1 MSLVRRAIAMQAR
14 VAGLRRTGGYVQ
26 SSFMTTVPS
35 LRGAALRPSM
45 PPVAFQR
52 QVHAR
57 AISTGSGMPKF
68 MLRMVRLPLYGAAG
82 VTGLYTYTNYKLD
95 EIKGKLGGWLGSAS
109 DSASSLF
116 DTVSSR
122 SNDALDGARSGFN
135 SFWARFQ
142 SNFQQARQDEEAVE
156 KERPDSD
163 EQPPNPDPNSN
174 EGLLAAAAA
183 ALGASFNS
191 GDNQQEPE
199 NPDEVPHPQPGS
211 SEELMLLT
219 RKLIEVRNILK
230 SVDHDSDQLVLPS
243 IVVIGS
249 QSSGKSSVLES
260 IVGHEFLPKGNNMV
274 TRRPIELTLIHV
286 SPGNVPD
293 DGIVEYGEFPGTGM
307 GKVTDFTRIQK
318 VLYDMN
324 MAVSREECVSDK
336 PIELHIHSPHV
347 PDLSLIDLPGYVQLS
362 SMDQPEE
369 LREKIALLCNKY
381 IQEPNII
388 LAVCAADVDLANSPA
403 LRASRKV
410 DPLGRRTIGVIT
422 KMDLVPAETGAGILN
437 NNKYPL
443 SLGYIGVIC
452 RAPEPVNHSV
462 FSLKRS
468 SVVQQIQEH
477 ERSYFR
483 ENAAAYQAPSHG
495 RNAGIAPM
503 IGTDK
508 LRQRLMVVLE
518 ESMGSSLSGV
528 SNLVRT
534 ELEDASYQFKVQY
547 NDRQITAESYVTE
560 VMDLLKQRFK
570 MFSHNFGK
578 PEMRLLLKNALDDK
592 VMDILAQ
599 IYWTDGTIM
608 QLTEL
613 GDKRRLSPSEL
624 SPEWLHKL
632 DASTGALTKSGIG
645 RISTQLVANTIHAQL
660 EQLALAEPFNYHTET
675 AERILAFGTALLK
688 DRFTITAD
696 QVENCVKPYKYEVE
710 LDPREWEQGRKQS
723 EALLKTELSMCNEA
737 YERLRSAIGSRRLR
751 GAMEYITQLEER
763 ERQRLAAR
771 IEVNDD
777 PEALQA
783 LAQDDQNDPTRPGFN
798 AALLSK
804 AREARFLQDRADIL
818 KLRMAALRSRRCKG
832 GPDQKVFCPESF
844 LNAVADKLTY
854 TAVMFI
860 NIELLAEFFYQFPRE
875 IDARLGY
882 DMTKEDMLAFARQNP
897 AIRKHIDLQERKL
910 KLEEVMV
917 KLQELGRMYQDKAP
931 HRPPTQSKWRLF

>member
-1 MSLVRRAIAMQAR
+1 
-14 VAGLRRTGGYVQ
+14 
-26 SSFMTTVPS
+26 
-35 LRGAALRPSM
+35 
-45 PPVAFQR
+45 
-52 QVHAR
+52 
-57 AISTGSGMPKF
+57 MPKF
-68 MLRMVRLPLYGAAG
+68 MLRMVRLPLYGMAG
-82 VTGLYTYTNYKLD
+82 AGGLYAYTNYKLD
-95 EIKGKLGGWLGSAS
+95 ELKGKLGDFFGSAS
-109 DSASSLF
+109 DTASGLF
-116 DTVSSR
+116 DSLSKG
-122 SNDALDGARSGFN
+122 SNDALESARSSWD
-135 SFWARFQ
+135 SFWSRFQ
-142 SNFQQARQDEEAVE
+142 QNFEQAKEEEAE
-156 KERPDSD
+156 ENDGD
-163 EQPPNPDPNSN
+163 NNNNNNDNN
-174 EGLLAAAAA
+174 NNDGMLAAAAA
-183 ALGASFNS
+183 ALGASLNGGEGEEEGS
-191 GDNQQEPE
+191 SEEKPKPE
-199 NPDEVPHPQPGS
+199 PGS

-274 TRRPIELTLIHV
+274 TRRPIELTLVHV
-286 SPGNVPD
+286 PPGDVPS

-307 GKVTDFTRIQK
+307 GKVTDFMRIQK

-324 MAVSREECVSDK
+324 MSVPREECVSDK
-336 PIELHIHSPHV
+336 PIELHIYSPHV

-369 LREKIALLCNKY
+369 LREKITGLCNKY

-410 DPLGRRTIGVIT
+410 DPLGMRTIGVIT
-422 KMDLVPAETGAGILN
+422 KMDLVPPDVGASILN

-452 RAPEPVNHSV
+452 RSPEPVNHSV
-462 FSLKRS
+462 FSLGRS
-468 SVVQQIQEH
+468 VNPVELTQDYERNYYREH
-477 ERSYFR
+477 ASAF
-483 ENAAAYQAPSHG
+483 QAPSRG
-495 RNAGIAPM
+495 RNAGVAPM
-503 IGTDK
+503 VGTDK

-518 ESMGSSLSGV
+518 ESMGSSLSGISGV
-528 SNLVRT
+528 VRS
-534 ELEDASYQFKVQY
+534 ELEDAAYQFKVQY
-547 NDRQITAESYVTE
+547 NDRNITAESYVTE

-570 MFSHNFGK
+570 MFSQGFGK
-578 PEMRLLLKNALDDK
+578 PEMRLLLKSALDDK

-599 IYWTDGTIM
+599 IYWSDGKVSE
-608 QLTEL
+608 LTEL
-613 GDKRRLSPSEL
+613 GDKRRTSPEEL
-624 SPEWLHKL
+624 SSEWMHKL

-645 RISTQLVANTIHAQL
+645 RTSTQLVASTIRSQL
-660 EQLALAEPFNYHTET
+660 EQLALAEPFNFHVEA
-675 AERILAFGTALLK
+675 AERILSFGTALLK

-710 LDPREWEQGRKQS
+710 LDEREWEQGRKQS
-723 EALLKTELSMCNEA
+723 EELMKRELAMCNDA
-737 YERLRSAIGSRRLR
+737 YDRLRNAIGSRRLR
-751 GAMEYITQLEER
+751 GAVEYITQLEER

-771 IEVNDD
+771 IEMNGD
-777 PEALQA
+777 PEALEA
-783 LAQDDQNDPTRPGFN
+783 LAQDDQTDPTRPGFN

-818 KLRMAALRSRRCKG
+818 RMRLAALRSRRCKA

-844 LNAVADKLTY
+844 LNAVADRLTY

-882 DMTKEDMLAFARQNP
+882 DMSKEDMMAFARQNP
-897 AIRKHIDLQERKL
+897 AIRKHIDLQERKH
-910 KLEEVMV
+910 KLEDVMV
-917 KLQELGRMYQDKAP
+917 KLDELTKLYQDKAP
-931 HRPPTQSKWRLF
+931 RRPASQSKWLFF